1 MRSGLEGSGPG
12 DVDEDRGGDAGP
24 SGGSGG
30 KPPGTA
36 EVSGQT
42 GGSLRRESSREGHVF
57 AGARGL
63 CDSGL

>member
-1 MRSGLEGSGPG
+1 M
-12 DVDEDRGGDAGP
+12 DEDRGGDAGP